1 MKVSAIR
8 KDLQEGVSTV
18 SHAVSQRSSMAILQ
32 NILISTRQDGIYLSA
47 TDLEMSIECL
57 VPCTVDQEGQ
67 ITIPSKTANEVLNTW
82 PDGTITL
89 ESDLSFS
96 TRLTAERSEYKLLGR
111 DPDEYTPLIAPTE
124 GVAISVP
131 AGTLKEMIKQTS
143 FAVASDDTRP
153 ILAGEL
159 LEYDG
164 VTLRLVGTDTHRMA
178 VRSAI
183 IGTNAL
189 DDVVS
194 AVVPARA
201 LNELLRII
209 NDYDGDISITLSN
222 THICFRLADSP
233 RQVLMTARLIEGQF
247 PSYQRI
253 IPANCTRKLTM
264 ETASLLSKCKR
275 VNIVS
280 RDDMNRVTLSTSGE
294 YLMLEA
300 QSPMSGR
307 AHDEVDMVRE
317 GDDIT
322 LICNG
327 RYLVDLLNVLDSD
340 GVQIELT
347 EPLRPFIVRPVDDD
361 AFLCVMMPMA
371 SG

>member
-32 NILISTRQDGIYLSA
+32 NILIATRDNGIHLTAS
-47 TDLEMSIECL
+47 DLEMSIECV
-57 VPCTVDQEGQ
+57 VPCTVEQEGQ

-82 PDGTITL
+82 PDGTLNL

-111 DPDEYTPLIAPTE
+111 DPDEYPALTTQAE
-124 GVAISVP
+124 GTTLTVSAE
-131 AGTLKEMIKQTS
+131 TLKEMIKQTS

-164 VTLRLVGTDTHRMA
+164 VTFRLVATDTHRMA

-183 IGTNAL
+183 IGTNAI

-201 LNELLRII
+201 LNELMRII
-209 NDYDGDISITLSN
+209 SDYTGEVAITLS
-222 THICFRLADSP
+222 TTQICFTLTESP
-233 RQVLMTARLIEGQF
+233 KQVIMTARLIEGQF

-300 QSPMSGR
+300 QSPTSGR
-307 AHDEVDMVRE
+307 AHEEVDMVRE

-327 RYLVDLLNVLDSD
+327 RYLVDLLNVIDAD
-340 GVQIELT
+340 GVQVELT
-347 EPLRPFIVRPVDDD
+347 EPLRPFVIRPVDDD